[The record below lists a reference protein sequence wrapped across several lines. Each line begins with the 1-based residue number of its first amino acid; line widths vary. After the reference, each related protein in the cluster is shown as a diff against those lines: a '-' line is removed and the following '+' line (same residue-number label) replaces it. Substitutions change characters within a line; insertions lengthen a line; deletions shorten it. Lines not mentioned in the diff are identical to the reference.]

1 MLQPSSE
8 LTFFIVKDLAC
19 FAALCL
25 GLSLLNTL
33 VRVYSVFMC
42 CCSAT
47 FSASFVISSVHF
59 LLSTLTC
66 LLTSNSLSFCR
77 HSSCHLCFG
86 LSDLAPIS
94 FCLIW
99 FSFGLAK
106 PKPPDW
112 TMACFSFS
120 CTLVPPL
127 PFWHKLSPL
136 SRFFFPFGL
145 LVLLFYQSLCFST
158 ASALNLFFSCMVNLL
173 CISWFWSFCVSNLF
187 VVLVVAGAVLGFNLM
202 VDRTR

>member
-1 MLQPSSE
+1 MLSIPGSKLQLSSAGFICTNFFYFIRRQLYLHFTYWITRLSLFSTSEKVLQPSSE

-42 CCSAT
+42 CCSAA
-47 FSASFVISSVHF
+47 FSASFAISSVHF

-66 LLTSNSLSFCR
+66 LLTSLSFCLY
-77 HSSCHLCFG
+77 SFCHLCFG

-99 FSFGLAK
+99 FSLVYQSPSLLTEPWLVF
-106 PKPPDW
+106 
-112 TMACFSFS
+112 FS

-127 PFWHKLSPL
+127 PF
-136 SRFFFPFGL
+136 
-145 LVLLFYQSLCFST
+145 
-158 ASALNLFFSCMVNLL
+158 
-173 CISWFWSFCVSNLF
+173 
-187 VVLVVAGAVLGFNLM
+187 
-202 VDRTR
+202 